1 MLRPNRSPVCVHRV
15 LKASSRFNSNRCPS
29 YRSTF
34 NVFRDSP
41 AKHHPPAT
49 PRRLC
54 KFVIG
59 RYLERRWF
67 PSARASHE
75 ASAVSFQRFTPLVS
89 DFGTQSRLYSRDR
102 ARSLILLDL
111 RTNLYGQASSWL
123 LGIRFNFAAFKE
135 ESETMLN
142 RC

>member
-102 ARSLILLDL
+102 ARLYCWIFVQIYTDMPALGYWGSDLISLHSRRNL
-111 RTNLYGQASSWL
+111 R
-123 LGIRFNFAAFKE
+123 
-135 ESETMLN
+135 